1 ALRAARAHQARA
13 PGVVPRARAPG
24 AGRRAEPERS
34 GHVRGAHRRQLRRQ
48 FRCRAAAHAREY
60 AWRTHRSGAAPHVA
74 RGGRR
79 MSLSQLV
86 PMSIKGLMLD
96 PVSNS
101 PIVVLKDDEEK
112 FFLPI
117 WVGIFEANA
126 IALQLENVTTPR
138 PMTHD
143 LLKNMIAEL
152 DGRVTRV
159 VINDLRD
166 STFFAQI
173 RVITGQ
179 RTLELDARPSDAIA
193 LALRVEAPIFVAQTV
208 LEQAQTITPESA
220 DDEEKVKKWFEQ
232 LGPDE
237 LGKYKM

>member
-1 ALRAARAHQARA
+1 MTR
-13 PGVVPRARAPG
+13 
-24 AGRRAEPERS
+24 
-34 GHVRGAHRRQLRRQ
+34 
-48 FRCRAAAHAREY
+48 
-60 AWRTHRSGAAPHVA
+60 
-74 RGGRR
+74 
-79 MSLSQLV
+79 LV

-101 PIVVLKDDEEK
+101 PIVVLKDEQDK

-126 IALQLENVTTPR
+126 IALQLENISTPR

-143 LLKNMIAEL
+143 LLRNMIGEL
-152 DGRVTRV
+152 DAQVTGV

-173 RVITGQ
+173 RLITGGK
-179 RTLELDARPSDAIA
+179 TLEVDARPSDAIA
-193 LALRVEAPIFVAQTV
+193 LALRTEAPIFVAQSV
-208 LEQAQTITPESA
+208 LDQAQTISPDG
-220 DDEEKVKKWFEQ
+220 DDPDEKLKKWFEQ
-232 LGPDE
+232 LGPED

>member
-1 ALRAARAHQARA
+1 M
-13 PGVVPRARAPG
+13 
-24 AGRRAEPERS
+24 S
-34 GHVRGAHRRQLRRQ
+34 
-48 FRCRAAAHAREY
+48 
-60 AWRTHRSGAAPHVA
+60 
-74 RGGRR
+74 
-79 MSLSQLV
+79 SLSPLV

-101 PIVVLKDDEEK
+101 PIVVLKDDDEK

-143 LLKNMIAEL
+143 LLRNMISEL
-152 DGRVTRV
+152 DGQVTRV

-173 RVITGQ
+173 RLNVGAK
-179 RTLELDARPSDAIA
+179 TLEVDARPSDAIA
-193 LALRVEAPIFVAQTV
+193 LALRTEAPIYVAQSV
-208 LEQAQTITPESA
+208 LDQAQTITPEGE
-220 DDEEKVKKWFEQ
+220 DQDEKMKKWFEN
-232 LGPDE
+232 LGPDD

>member
-1 ALRAARAHQARA
+1 
-13 PGVVPRARAPG
+13 
-24 AGRRAEPERS
+24 
-34 GHVRGAHRRQLRRQ
+34 
-48 FRCRAAAHAREY
+48 
-60 AWRTHRSGAAPHVA
+60 
-74 RGGRR
+74 
-79 MSLSQLV
+79 MSLIQLV

-101 PIVVLKDDEEK
+101 PIVVLKDEQEK

-126 IALQLENVTTPR
+126 IALQLESVTTPR

-143 LLKNMIAEL
+143 LLRNMISEL
-152 DGRVTRV
+152 DARVTRI

-173 RVITGQ
+173 RVVTGE

-193 LALRVEAPIFVAQTV
+193 LALRTEAPIFVAQTV
-208 LEQAQTITPESA
+208 LDQAQTISPDG
-220 DDEEKVKKWFEQ
+220 DDQDEKLKKWFEQ
-232 LGPDE
+232 LGPDD

>member
-1 ALRAARAHQARA
+1 
-13 PGVVPRARAPG
+13 
-24 AGRRAEPERS
+24 
-34 GHVRGAHRRQLRRQ
+34 
-48 FRCRAAAHAREY
+48 
-60 AWRTHRSGAAPHVA
+60 
-74 RGGRR
+74 
-79 MSLSQLV
+79 
-86 PMSIKGLMLD
+86 MSIKGLMLD

-101 PIVVLKDDEEK
+101 PIVVLKDEEEK

-143 LLKNMIAEL
+143 LLRNMISEL
-152 DGRVTRV
+152 DARVIRV

-173 RVITGQ
+173 RLITGG

-193 LALRVEAPIFVAQTV
+193 LALRTEAPIFVAQEV
-208 LEQAQTITPESA
+208 LDQAQTITPDG
-220 DDEEKVKKWFEQ
+220 DDPDEKVKKLFEQ
-232 LGPDE
+232 IDPED

>member
-1 ALRAARAHQARA
+1 MNEAL
-13 PGVVPRARAPG
+13 
-24 AGRRAEPERS
+24 
-34 GHVRGAHRRQLRRQ
+34 L
-48 FRCRAAAHAREY
+48 
-60 AWRTHRSGAAPHVA
+60 VA
-74 RGGRR
+74 
-79 MSLSQLV
+79 
-86 PMSIKGLMLD
+86 MSIKGLMLD

-101 PIVVLKDDEEK
+101 PIVVLKDEDDK

-143 LLKNMIAEL
+143 LLRNMISEL
-152 DGRVTRV
+152 NAQVTRI

-173 RVITGQ
+173 RLLIGGK
-179 RTLELDARPSDAIA
+179 TLELDARPSDAIA
-193 LALRVEAPIFVAQTV
+193 LALRTEAPIFVAQSV
-208 LEQAQTITPESA
+208 LEQAQTITPEA
-220 DDEEKVKKWFEQ
+220 GDDQDDKMKKWFEG

>member
-1 ALRAARAHQARA
+1 MT
-13 PGVVPRARAPG
+13 
-24 AGRRAEPERS
+24 
-34 GHVRGAHRRQLRRQ
+34 QLI
-48 FRCRAAAHAREY
+48 
-60 AWRTHRSGAAPHVA
+60 
-74 RGGRR
+74 
-79 MSLSQLV
+79 

-101 PIVVLKDDEEK
+101 PIVVLKDEEEK

-143 LLKNMIAEL
+143 LLRNMISEL
-152 DGRVTRV
+152 DARVIRV

-173 RVITGQ
+173 RVITGE

-193 LALRVEAPIFVAQTV
+193 LALRTEAPIFVAQSV
-208 LEQAQTITPESA
+208 LDQAQTISPDG
-220 DDEEKVKKWFEQ
+220 DDQDEKVKKWFEQ
-232 LGPDE
+232 LDNDD

>member
-1 ALRAARAHQARA
+1 M
-13 PGVVPRARAPG
+13 
-24 AGRRAEPERS
+24 
-34 GHVRGAHRRQLRRQ
+34 
-48 FRCRAAAHAREY
+48 
-60 AWRTHRSGAAPHVA
+60 T
-74 RGGRR
+74 
-79 MSLSQLV
+79 QLV

-143 LLKNMIAEL
+143 LLRNMINEL
-152 DGRVTRV
+152 DARVTRV

-173 RVITGQ
+173 RVITGG
-179 RTLELDARPSDAIA
+179 RTMEIDARPSDAIA
-193 LALRVEAPIFVAQTV
+193 LALRTEAPIFVAQSV
-208 LEQAQTITPESA
+208 LEQAQTISPDGE
-220 DDEEKVKKWFEQ
+220 DQDEKIKKWFEQ
-232 LGPDE
+232 LGPDDM
-237 LGKYKM
+237 GKYKM

>member
-1 ALRAARAHQARA
+1 M
-13 PGVVPRARAPG
+13 
-24 AGRRAEPERS
+24 
-34 GHVRGAHRRQLRRQ
+34 
-48 FRCRAAAHAREY
+48 
-60 AWRTHRSGAAPHVA
+60 T
-74 RGGRR
+74 
-79 MSLSQLV
+79 QLV

-101 PIVVLKDDEEK
+101 PIVVLKDENEK

-126 IALQLENVTTPR
+126 IALQLESISTPR

-143 LLKNMIAEL
+143 LLRNMIAEL
-152 DGRVTRV
+152 DARVTRI

-173 RVITGQ
+173 ALMTGG

-193 LALRVEAPIFVAQTV
+193 LALRTEAPIFVAQSV
-208 LEQAQTITPESA
+208 LEQAQTISPDSGGEES
-220 DDEEKVKKWFEQ
+220 EEKMKKWFEN
-232 LGPDE
+232 LGPDD

>member
-1 ALRAARAHQARA
+1 MT
-13 PGVVPRARAPG
+13 G
-24 AGRRAEPERS
+24 
-34 GHVRGAHRRQLRRQ
+34 
-48 FRCRAAAHAREY
+48 
-60 AWRTHRSGAAPHVA
+60 
-74 RGGRR
+74 
-79 MSLSQLV
+79 LV

-143 LLKNMIAEL
+143 LLRNLISEL

-159 VINDLRD
+159 VISDLRD
-166 STFFAQI
+166 STFFAKI
-173 RVITGQ
+173 RVISGS

-193 LALRVEAPIFVAQTV
+193 LALRTEAPIFVSQEV
-208 LEQAQTITPESA
+208 LDQAQTISPDSE
-220 DDEEKVKKWFEQ
+220 DGDEKVKQLFEQ
-232 LGPDE
+232 LDTE
-237 LGKYKM
+237 DLGKYKM

>member
-1 ALRAARAHQARA
+1 M
-13 PGVVPRARAPG
+13 
-24 AGRRAEPERS
+24 
-34 GHVRGAHRRQLRRQ
+34 
-48 FRCRAAAHAREY
+48 
-60 AWRTHRSGAAPHVA
+60 T
-74 RGGRR
+74 
-79 MSLSQLV
+79 QLV

-101 PIVVLKDDEEK
+101 PIVVLKDDAEK

-126 IALQLENVTTPR
+126 IALQLENVSTPR

-143 LLKNMIAEL
+143 LLRNMIAEL
-152 DGRVTRV
+152 DARVTRV

-173 RVITGQ
+173 RVITGE

-193 LALRVEAPIFVAQTV
+193 LALRADAPIYVAQSV
-208 LEQAQTITPESA
+208 LEQAQTISPDSE
-220 DDEEKVKKWFEQ
+220 DQDEKMKKWFEQ
-232 LGPDE
+232 LDTDD

>member
-1 ALRAARAHQARA
+1 M
-13 PGVVPRARAPG
+13 
-24 AGRRAEPERS
+24 
-34 GHVRGAHRRQLRRQ
+34 
-48 FRCRAAAHAREY
+48 
-60 AWRTHRSGAAPHVA
+60 TD
-74 RGGRR
+74 
-79 MSLSQLV
+79 LV

-101 PIVVLKDDEEK
+101 PIVVLKDEQETR
-112 FFLPI
+112 FLPI

-143 LLKNMIAEL
+143 LLKNMIGEL
-152 DGRVTRV
+152 NAQVTRI

-173 RVITGQ
+173 LLAIGGK
-179 RTLELDARPSDAIA
+179 TLELDARPSDAIA

-208 LEQAQTITPESA
+208 LDQAQTISPE
-220 DDEEKVKKWFEQ
+220 DEEGHEEKMKKWFEN
-232 LGPDE
+232 LENDD